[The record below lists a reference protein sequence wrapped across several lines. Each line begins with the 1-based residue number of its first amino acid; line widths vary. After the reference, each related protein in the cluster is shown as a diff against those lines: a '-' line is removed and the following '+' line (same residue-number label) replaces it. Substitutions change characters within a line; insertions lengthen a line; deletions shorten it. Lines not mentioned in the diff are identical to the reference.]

1 MLSLSLG
8 LDSAEQ
14 HVLSCVRDV
23 RALESAGQAERERSV
38 LSVQRLRM
46 SYKHGL
52 ASVHQVAE
60 QAAELVDECVHAF
73 AQAEG
78 QRADER
84 KAHAHAQQRQ
94 KRQVLRLLVKYWEC
108 CQGGGRGGL
117 ALLRE
122 AFASWRRYLE
132 VMGEVSIELRHAL
145 AAELSRLP
153 SAPHANL
160 ASSPPPGEQLQE
172 EEARAQ
178 ARTVALKLEKSTLQ
192 KSLEELQDELAD
204 FQRTSEENL
213 AQVAKQYEQKI
224 KDAMESVDNQ
234 NAQAET
240 AKLQQQLK
248 QADHALAAAQ
258 AELEKAHAKVL
269 EADQAH
275 ASDKKQFVL
284 LEEKVASLEHAL
296 TTAQAELEKAHAK
309 LLEANQAH
317 ASDQKQFVLLE
328 EKAAS
333 LGHALAAAQAELE
346 KALTEVLEANQA
358 HASEKKESLLLA
370 EKMARLELMC
380 RDIERGHTQLEVAHR
395 SAKERLHRTEKA
407 LKRVEEEVGVTQ
419 IDLAEAQEI
428 IAQLNED
435 TAEKANESAELL
447 ARCSILENEKVALSE
462 KNSSLLAAVKGSETE
477 LKDVKG
483 QLILCQ
489 QDLSAK
495 CSEEGA
501 ARAELNS
508 GRADLQAIDSMARLI
523 AGDNRRLEAPADS
536 TSPTPGTQQ
545 DREGLRQQDGVGEVQ
560 QMLARY
566 ESATRAAEEMAANSA
581 EELAACRRQLAHE
594 GKEIDLVLSEIGELQ
609 QAVEAQGSELASAYE
624 RIRQLEGGSAKTS
637 AHAEQAPPTVRKASL
652 GNLFAA
658 AKGRNNKA
666 VIASHREG

>member
-269 EADQAH
+269 EANQAH
-275 ASDKKQFVL
+275 ASEKKQFVL
-284 LEEKVASLEHAL
+284 LQEKVASLE
-296 TTAQAELEKAHAK
+296 
-309 LLEANQAH
+309 
-317 ASDQKQFVLLE
+317 
-328 EKAAS
+328 
-333 LGHALAAAQAELE
+333 HALAAAQAELE
-346 KALTEVLEANQA
+346 KAHTQVLEA
-358 HASEKKESLLLA
+358 E
-370 EKMARLELMC
+370 
-380 RDIERGHTQLEVAHR
+380 IAHR

-407 LKRVEEEVGVTQ
+407 LKRVEEELGVTQ
-419 IDLAEAQEI
+419 IDLAEAQEMM
-428 IAQLNED
+428 AQLNQD
-435 TAEKANESAELL
+435 TADKDGAYAASKAAQEMEVAQLRQAKAALEAEL
-447 ARCSILENEKVALSE
+447 ARLTAAHGLQVDEIRAEHAAALQAAEGKTEETLQEAATWRSSLQEAKVAQELMEEQLSE
-462 KNSSLLAAVKGSETE
+462 KNSLLR
-477 LKDVKG
+477 LG
-483 QLILCQ
+483 QI
-489 QDLSAK
+489 
-495 CSEEGA
+495 
-501 ARAELNS
+501 
-508 GRADLQAIDSMARLI
+508 
-523 AGDNRRLEAPADS
+523 
-536 TSPTPGTQQ
+536 
-545 DREGLRQQDGVGEVQ
+545 
-560 QMLARY
+560 
-566 ESATRAAEEMAANSA
+566 
-581 EELAACRRQLAHE
+581 
-594 GKEIDLVLSEIGELQ
+594 
-609 QAVEAQGSELASAYE
+609 
-624 RIRQLEGGSAKTS
+624 QLEQGENGTA
-637 AHAEQAPPTVRKASL
+637 AH
-652 GNLFAA
+652 
-658 AKGRNNKA
+658 
-666 VIASHREG
+666 